1 MKRAEV
7 DVGKF
12 YEQVVETT
20 VKSGRKKR
28 TLSVRLRGDAVGSSS
43 PTSRVAFC
51 ILIDLFMTRLLIVC
65 SALARSYDD
74 NCDVDRLGLAVLNAL
89 CRNPTVA
96 RTAASAAAMEQHD
109 GGADD
114 VFPTRRGASS
124 SSASPVVSPARS
136 SVSAP
141 SLSSSA
147 LGLIQRD
154 TVGCCTTPAEA
165 SVLRSNRF
173 LHRQNTAS
181 TAPRLSV
188 RRHDD
193 VPLRRRNGT
202 QYYDVYRDV
211 LKTSQRRHF
220 TTSWRRPCDV
230 VTMYVRY
237 WLLLL

>member
-1 MKRAEV
+1 LWIYSTSIAAIHFCLALDNSKQDVTTDCLVPAFVLHSVMCDDNDDTRESKQGMKRAEV

-96 RTAASAAAMEQHD
+96 RTAASAAAME
-109 GGADD
+109 
-114 VFPTRRGASS
+114 
-124 SSASPVVSPARS
+124 
-136 SVSAP
+136 
-141 SLSSSA
+141 
-147 LGLIQRD
+147 
-154 TVGCCTTPAEA
+154 
-165 SVLRSNRF
+165 
-173 LHRQNTAS
+173 
-181 TAPRLSV
+181 
-188 RRHDD
+188 
-193 VPLRRRNGT
+193 
-202 QYYDVYRDV
+202 
-211 LKTSQRRHF
+211 
-220 TTSWRRPCDV
+220 
-230 VTMYVRY
+230 
-237 WLLLL
+237 